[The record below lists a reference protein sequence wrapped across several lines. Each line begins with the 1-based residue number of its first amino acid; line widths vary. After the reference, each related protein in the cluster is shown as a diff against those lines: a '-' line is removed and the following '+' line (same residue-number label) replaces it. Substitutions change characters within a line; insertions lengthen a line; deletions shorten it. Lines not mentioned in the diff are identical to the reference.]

1 MQARARKIG
10 ARAMTQKTLALLGK
24 NAQHVLAFRG
34 SLIRAAQANGH
45 RVIALT
51 APASPRARQRLRE
64 FGVEHFDT
72 PLSGGKISPLR
83 DLQFQTTVTDI
94 LKTQRVDALLAYNP
108 KCIAFG
114 PVAARH
120 AGVKSIAAVVTGLGF
135 AFTGRSLARRFIRFF
150 STRLYRRSLAACD
163 AVFFQNQFDRDELA
177 ALGVLANVPNV
188 RVHMIAGSGVD
199 LDYFPA
205 QPVPTQTHFLMISRP
220 LKDKGVAEFAQAC
233 KIVRARNPAI
243 RCTLICAW
251 DDNPSSFTRADIARW
266 TQDGCFNALD
276 EVEDVRPHLQACTTF
291 VLPSYREGT
300 SKVVLEAMATGRAII
315 STDAIG
321 CRDPIEPDVNGLLV
335 ATHSATELASAML
348 QLANDPQRNAAMGT
362 ASRRIAQEKYNAKP
376 IDAAL
381 LHALNLD
388 APARA

>member
-1 MQARARKIG
+1 
-10 ARAMTQKTLALLGK
+10 MTQKTLALLGK

-51 APASPRARQRLRE
+51 APATARSRHRLRQA
-64 FGVEHFDT
+64 GVEHFDT
-72 PLSGGKISPLR
+72 PLRGGKISPLR
-83 DLQFQTTVTDI
+83 DLQFQTTVSDI
-94 LKTQRVDALLAYNP
+94 LKAQRVDALLAYNP
-108 KCIAFG
+108 KCVAFG
-114 PVAARH
+114 PVAARR
-120 AGVKSIAAVVTGLGF
+120 AGVKKIAAVITGLGF
-135 AFTGRSLARRFIRFF
+135 AFTGETIARRFVRFF

-163 AVFFQNQFDRDELA
+163 AVFFQNQIDHDELT
-177 ALGVLANVPNV
+177 ALGVLANVAAARV
-188 RVHMIAGSGVD
+188 RMIAGSGVD
-199 LDYFPA
+199 LDHFA
-205 QPVPTQTHFLMISRP
+205 QQPVAAHTHFLMISRP

-251 DDNPSSFTRADIARW
+251 DDNPSSFTRTDITHWA
-266 TQDGCFNALD
+266 QQGCFEALD
-276 EVEDVRPHLQACTTF
+276 EVEDVRPHLQSCTTF

-321 CRDPIEPDVNGLLV
+321 CRDPIQPGVNGLLV
-335 ATHSATELASAML
+335 ATHSATELAAAML
-348 QLANDPQRNAAMGT
+348 ELAHDPVRNAAMGA

-376 IDAAL
+376 IDAAI

-388 APARA
+388 ASTRA

>member
-1 MQARARKIG
+1 
-10 ARAMTQKTLALLGK
+10 MTQKTLALLGK

-34 SLIRAAQANGH
+34 SLIRAAQASGH

-51 APASPRARQRLRE
+51 SPASARARHRLHE
-64 FGVEHFDT
+64 AGVEHFDT
-72 PLSGGKISPLR
+72 PLRGGTISPLR
-83 DLQFQTTVTDI
+83 DLQFQTMVSDI
-94 LKTQRVDALLAYNP
+94 LKAQRVDALLAYNP

-114 PVAARH
+114 PIAARR
-120 AGVKSIAAVVTGLGF
+120 AGVKNVAALVTGLGF
-135 AFTGRSLARRFIRFF
+135 AFTGRSLARRCVRFF
-150 STRLYRRSLAACD
+150 STRLYKRSLAACD
-163 AVFFQNQFDRDELA
+163 AVFFQNQIDRDELA
-177 ALGVLANVPNV
+177 ALGVLANVPNA

-199 LDYFPA
+199 LDFFPA

-233 KIVRARNPAI
+233 KIVRASNPAI

-266 TQDGCFNALD
+266 AQDGCFNAVD
-276 EVEDVRPHLQACTTF
+276 EVEDVRPHLGACTTF

-321 CRDPIEPDVNGLLV
+321 CRDPIEPGVNGLLV
-335 ATHSATELASAML
+335 ATHSASELAAAML
-348 QLANDPQRNAAMGT
+348 ELAHDPTRNAAMG
-362 ASRRIAQEKYNAKP
+362 AESRGIAQEKYNAKP
-376 IDAAL
+376 IDAAIL
-381 LHALNLD
+381 RALNLD

>member
-1 MQARARKIG
+1 
-10 ARAMTQKTLALLGK
+10 MTQKTLALLGK

-51 APASPRARQRLRE
+51 SPASARARHRLRE
-64 FGVEHFDT
+64 AGVEHFDT
-72 PLSGGKISPLR
+72 PLRGGTISPLR
-83 DLQFQTTVTDI
+83 DLQFQTTVSDI
-94 LKTQRVDALLAYNP
+94 LKAQRVDALLAYNP

-114 PVAARH
+114 PIAARR
-120 AGVKSIAAVVTGLGF
+120 AGVKYVAALVTGLGF
-135 AFTGRSLARRFIRFF
+135 AFTGRSLARRCIRFF
-150 STRLYRRSLAACD
+150 STRLYKRSLAACD
-163 AVFFQNQFDRDELA
+163 AVFFQNAIDRDELA
-177 ALGVLANVPNV
+177 ALGVLVNVPNA

-199 LDYFPA
+199 LEFFAA

-233 KIVRARNPAI
+233 KIVRTSNPAI

-266 TQDGCFNALD
+266 AQEGCFDAVD
-276 EVEDVRPHLQACTTF
+276 EVEDVRPHLGACTTF

-321 CRDPIEPDVNGLLV
+321 CRDPIAPNVNGLLV
-335 ATHSATELASAML
+335 ATHSATELAAAML
-348 QLANDPQRNAAMGT
+348 ELAHDPARNAAMGA

-376 IDAAL
+376 IDAAI
-381 LHALNLD
+381 LHALNLN

>member
-1 MQARARKIG
+1 
-10 ARAMTQKTLALLGK
+10 MTQKTLALLGK

-34 SLIRAAQANGH
+34 SLIRAAQASGH

-51 APASPRARQRLRE
+51 SPASARARHRLHE
-64 FGVEHFDT
+64 AGVEHFDT
-72 PLSGGKISPLR
+72 PLRGGTISPLR
-83 DLQFQTTVTDI
+83 DLQFQTMVSDI
-94 LKTQRVDALLAYNP
+94 LKAQRVDALLAYNP

-114 PVAARH
+114 PIAARR
-120 AGVKSIAAVVTGLGF
+120 AGVKNVAALVTGLGF
-135 AFTGRSLARRFIRFF
+135 AFTGRSLARRCVRFF
-150 STRLYRRSLAACD
+150 STRLYKRSLAACD
-163 AVFFQNQFDRDELA
+163 AVFFQNQIDRDELA
-177 ALGVLANVPNV
+177 ALGVLANVPNA

-199 LDYFPA
+199 LDFFPA
-205 QPVPTQTHFLMISRP
+205 QPVPTQTLFLMISRP

-233 KIVRARNPAI
+233 KIVRASNPAI

-266 TQDGCFNALD
+266 AQDGCFNVVD
-276 EVEDVRPHLQACTTF
+276 EVEDVRPHLGACTTF

-321 CRDPIEPDVNGLLV
+321 CRDPIEPGVNGLLV
-335 ATHSATELASAML
+335 ATHSATELAAAMLELANNPARNSAMG
-348 QLANDPQRNAAMGT
+348 A
-362 ASRRIAQEKYNAKP
+362 ASRRIAQEKYNAKS
-376 IDAAL
+376 IDAAI

>member
-1 MQARARKIG
+1 
-10 ARAMTQKTLALLGK
+10 MTQQTLALLGK

-51 APASPRARQRLRE
+51 SPASARARHRLRE
-64 FGVEHFDT
+64 AGVEHFDT
-72 PLSGGKISPLR
+72 PLRGGTISPLR
-83 DLQFQTTVTDI
+83 DLQFQTTVSDI
-94 LKTQRVDALLAYNP
+94 LKAQRVDALLAYNP

-114 PVAARH
+114 PIAARR
-120 AGVKSIAAVVTGLGF
+120 AGVKNVAALVTGLGF
-135 AFTGRSLARRFIRFF
+135 AFTGHSLARRCIRFF
-150 STRLYRRSLAACD
+150 STHLYKRSLAACD
-163 AVFFQNQFDRDELA
+163 AVFFQNAIDREELA
-177 ALGVLANVPNV
+177 ALGVLVNVPNA

-199 LDYFPA
+199 LQFFPA

-233 KIVRARNPAI
+233 KIVRTSNPAI

-251 DDNPSSFTRADIARW
+251 DDNPSSFTRADITRW
-266 TQDGCFNALD
+266 AQDGCFNVVD
-276 EVEDVRPHLQACTTF
+276 EVEDVRPHLGACTTF

-321 CRDPIEPDVNGLLV
+321 CRDPIAPNVNGLLV
-335 ATHSATELASAML
+335 ATHSATELAAAML
-348 QLANDPQRNAAMGT
+348 ELAHDPARNAAMGA

-376 IDAAL
+376 IDAAI
-381 LHALNLD
+381 LHALNLN